1 MERRDI
7 PISSMKEDVFG
18 IDKHVKSLCHFIRTN
33 ETPITIALQGEW
45 GSGKT
50 SFMKMMESELCDKT
64 KSAKERYD
72 SIWLNTWELFLE
84 NDYEA
89 AVKKLIFS
97 LVMQMEEHFEKYQKN
112 AKAEKRRK
120 VLKEYLKNISSFA
133 LESFNLKNQITENLL
148 DDIFTEN
155 SSTKSA
161 QTVIRELDKLIID
174 DINDDKNG
182 VTDNAFIIF
191 VDDLDRLEPRM
202 AVTLLEALKNLF
214 ELQKCVFAIAIDY
227 EVVARGV
234 SQKYGG
240 GRMGTRSLEKD
251 FFDKLI
257 QVPYVLPMERYDIN
271 QMIIESLREMKF
283 FSHSYEYNKY
293 QEMLVNIARIA
304 TNKNPRAIKRLLNM
318 LQLMLIM
325 DEEKDTRT
333 SAFRIME
340 FLLMAMQLSFPEI
353 YTMIAHNYNLDLW
366 KRSFY
371 MGGGKNAITDEI
383 RAQYQLDD
391 EWKEVIYLAVTG
403 NEVISHNYPRIA
415 RLLEIYEDVL
425 LRCQRKGDNVE
436 EVLGIVNVICTG
448 GIGKVKVQYDGE
460 AYDKSSQTQQKQ
472 GNHLIEMIDFEKYQ
486 DVLDVG
492 CGSGQTT
499 IQMWNQNR
507 NMRVTA
513 FDVSES
519 QIAKAKENY
528 QEMVTP
534 EELKE
539 CKGYIQFKVMDALDL
554 DEIDKYD
561 MIFSNAVL
569 HWIEEPKKMYQLM
582 HQALVPGGAIAI
594 HQGGKG
600 TYDGLHQ
607 VVREAIKKLGYQS
620 KFKNWMFPAYYPD
633 NDEVEE
639 YLTEVVGYVNVRVES
654 VYSDESDNDKLVEN
668 FANASLIYYKQAG
681 LSDEEYEALRDMYFE
696 ICGTKK
702 IDKSSHRLYIYAER
716 SEEKE

>member
-7 PISSMKEDVFG
+7 PITSMNEDVFG
-18 IDKHVKSLCHFIRTN
+18 IDRHVKSLCHFIRSN
-33 ETPITIALQGEW
+33 DTPITIALQGEW

-50 SFMKMMESELCDKT
+50 SFMKMMESELCNPELC
-64 KSAKERYD
+64 AKERYD

-84 NDYEA
+84 NDYDA
-89 AVKKLIFS
+89 AVKKLLFS
-97 LVMQMEEHFEKYQKN
+97 LVLQLEEHFEKFQKT
-112 AKAEKRRK
+112 AKTEKRRK
-120 VLKEYLKNISSFA
+120 VLKEYLKNISGVA
-133 LESFNLKNQITENLL
+133 LESFHLKNEITDMML
-148 DDIFTEN
+148 DDIFADN
-155 SSTKSA
+155 SSTKSV
-161 QTVIRELDKLIID
+161 QSVIRELDRLISED
-174 DINDDKNG
+174 VDTSENG

-214 ELQKCVFAIAIDY
+214 ELRKCVFVIAIDY

-234 SQKYGG
+234 AQKYGG
-240 GRMGTRSLEKD
+240 GAMGTRSLEKD

-271 QMIIESLREMKF
+271 RMIMESLQEMYF
-283 FSHSYEYNKY
+283 FSQRYEYNKY
-293 QEMLVNIARIA
+293 RELLVNIAKIS

-325 DEEKDTRT
+325 DEEKDTRS

-371 MGGGKNAITDEI
+371 MGGGKDKITEEI

-425 LRCQRKGDNVE
+425 VRCQRKGDNVE

-448 GIGKVKVQYDGE
+448 GMEKVKVQYDGE

-472 GNHLIEMIDFEKYQ
+472 GNYLIEMIDFERYQ

-528 QEMVTP
+528 RGMVTP
-534 EELKE
+534 EELKG

-569 HWIEEPKKMYQLM
+569 HWIEDPKKMYQLM

-607 VVREAIKKLGYQS
+607 VVRDAIKQLGFQS
-620 KFKNWMFPAYYPD
+620 KFKGWMFPAYYPD

-639 YLTEVVGYVNVRVES
+639 YLSEVVGYVNVRVES
-654 VYSDESDNDKLVEN
+654 VFSDEEDNDKLVEN

-681 LSDEEYEALRDMYFE
+681 LSDEEYEILKERYFE
-696 ICGTKK
+696 ICSQKK